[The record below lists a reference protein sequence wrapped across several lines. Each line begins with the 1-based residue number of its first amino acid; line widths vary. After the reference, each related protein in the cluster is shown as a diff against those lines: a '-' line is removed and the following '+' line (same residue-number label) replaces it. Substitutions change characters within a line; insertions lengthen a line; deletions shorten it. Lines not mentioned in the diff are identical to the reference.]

1 MEKKIGE
8 IFEYGGE
15 WYQCMKGNTCNDCAF
30 YRSSCGSLNGK
41 GSCRYNFREDAT
53 NVIFKKLEK
62 IGEPITVKGRTFQKL
77 ILDNYSCANCVFNA
91 QNKECYK
98 NSYIDGLCS
107 DNGIWVEIKQKE
119 DMEEERE
126 YSEEEFKNNPRFQHH
141 KPIEQVINMKKVKPF
156 DLQKAKAG
164 KPVCTRD
171 GSNARI
177 ICFDRNDNTP
187 IVALIERVNGIEIL
201 QCFYNDGKCFHDS
214 TSDNDL
220 MMLPEKK
227 EGWVNVYKTS
237 INYECGKVF
246 STEQEAKNKANNNH
260 IATIRIKWE
269 E

>member
-107 DNGIWVEIKQKE
+107 DNGIWVEIKQNKE

-171 GSNARI
+171 GRKARI
-177 ICFDRNDNTP
+177 ICFDAKGTFP
-187 IVALIERVNGIEIL
+187 IIALVDENAEE
-201 QCFYNDGKCFHDS
+201 FA
-214 TSDNDL
+214 
-220 MMLPEKK
+220 
-227 EGWVNVYKTS
+227 YKTS